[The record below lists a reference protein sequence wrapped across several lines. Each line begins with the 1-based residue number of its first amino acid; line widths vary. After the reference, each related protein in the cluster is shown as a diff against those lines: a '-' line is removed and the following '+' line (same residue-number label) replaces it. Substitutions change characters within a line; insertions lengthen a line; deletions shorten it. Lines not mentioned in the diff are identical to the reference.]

1 MKITVTKTQASKLDT
16 IDFDNIP
23 LGRAFTDHMFICDYA
38 DGQWQ
43 NPRVE
48 PLAMIPTHPAAMALH
63 YGQAIFE
70 GMKATVIKDNAPAGR
85 LGGFAKSSQRDSRPE
100 GEQSGKAN
108 PGTPLLF
115 RPAENAKRLNQSARR
130 MGMPDFP
137 EDLFVDGLK
146 ALVAVEKGWIPPAEG
161 SALYLR
167 PFMYA
172 DEPFIGMR
180 AASSFKFIIIASPAG
195 PFFSKPIKLWAE
207 KEYIRA
213 ASGGTGE
220 AKAAGNYAAAIRPTE
235 IAKSKGFDQVLWLD
249 ANEHKYI
256 QEVGTMNIFFKIDG
270 HFITPE
276 LDGSVLHG
284 ITRKSVI
291 DLLRH
296 KGFEVTERTITLQE
310 IADASQNGT
319 LEEAFGTG
327 TAVGIAYIQEIGWG
341 EQTITVSQEHPVG
354 NDINNTLNT
363 IKTGI
368 DDTFNWMVPAITKEL
383 V

>member
-1 MKITVTKTQASKLDT
+1 MNIAITQTTNSRLED
-16 IDFDNIP
+16 IDFNNIP
-23 LGRAFTDHMFICDYA
+23 LGRTFTDHMFICDYTE
-38 DGQWQ
+38 GQWE

-48 PLAMIPTHPAAMALH
+48 PLTLIPTHPAAMALH

-70 GMKATVIKDNAPAGR
+70 GMKST
-85 LGGFAKSSQRDSRPE
+85 LSQKRE
-100 GEQSGKAN
+100 
-108 PGTPLLF
+108 PLLF
-115 RPAENAKRLNQSARR
+115 RPSENAKRLNESARR

-137 EDLFVDGLK
+137 EDLFVEGLK
-146 ALVAVEKGWIPPAEG
+146 ALVDVEKGWIPPADG

-180 AASSFKFIIIASPAG
+180 AATSFKFIVIASPAG

-235 IAKSKGFDQVLWLD
+235 IAKAKGYDQVLWLD
-249 ANEHKYI
+249 AKEHTYI
-256 QEVGTMNIFFKIDG
+256 QEVGTMNIFFKIG
-270 HFITPE
+270 GKFITPE

-284 ITRKSVI
+284 ITRKSVM
-291 DLLRH
+291 DVLKH
-296 KGFEVTERTITLQE
+296 KGYEVTERKITLQE
-310 IADASQNGT
+310 IVEASQNGS

-327 TAVGIAYIQEIGWG
+327 TAVGIAYIKEIGWG
-341 EQTITVSQEHPVG
+341 DMVIPVSETYTVGEAVNG
-354 NDINNTLNT
+354 MLND
-363 IKTGI
+363 IKTGGE
-368 DDTFNWMVPAITKEL
+368 DPFGWMLTV
-383 V
+383 

>member
-1 MKITVTKTQASKLDT
+1 MKITTTKTTNSKLSS

-23 LGRAFTDHMFICDYA
+23 LGRAFTDHMFICDYH
-38 DGQWQ
+38 DGEWH
-43 NPRVE
+43 NARVE
-48 PLAMIPTHPAAMALH
+48 PLALIPTHPAAMALH

-70 GMKATVIKDNAPAGR
+70 GMKSTLSRNLAGEIHD
-85 LGGFAKSSQRDSRPE
+85 QRESE
-100 GEQSGKAN
+100 AVKQE
-108 PGTPLLF
+108 PLLF
-115 RPAENAKRLNQSARR
+115 RPFENAKRLNESARR

-137 EDLFVDGLK
+137 EDVFVEGLK
-146 ALVAVEKGWIPPAEG
+146 TLVNLEKEWIPPGEG

-180 AASSFKFIIIASPAG
+180 AATSFKFIIIASPAG
-195 PFFSKPIKLWAE
+195 PFFSKAIKLWAE
-207 KEYIRA
+207 KDYIRA

-235 IAKSKGFDQVLWLD
+235 IAKAKGYDQVLWLD
-249 ANEHKYI
+249 AAEHKYI
-256 QEVGTMNIFFKIDG
+256 QEVGTMNIFFKIG
-270 HFITPE
+270 GAFITPE

-296 KGFEVTERTITLQE
+296 KGYEVTERKITLQE
-310 IADASQNGT
+310 IADAAQNGI

-341 EQTITVSQEHPVG
+341 DDTIAVSAEYPIG
-354 NDINNTLNT
+354 KDINDSLNA
-363 IKTGI
+363 IKTGGE
-368 DDTFNWMVPAITKEL
+368 DPFNWMMKVED
-383 V
+383 